1 MRPNSL
7 FFDRGGRQSFAR
19 NLSMIITIAFLAL
32 IGYIVI
38 RYKSFAFVFRNELF
52 TTPMLG
58 WLFLGYALFVVAFT
72 FIIRWANCR
81 VHRIP
86 LLWALAVFLLALAP
100 RVLVNLVA
108 ASAGGAITSADVSA
122 FFAQPAFYTSVILSL
137 SAMLVYL
144 IARRF
149 DEGSAPAAG
158 LLFALYPANIFF
170 SQNWAFIY
178 LDVLLVLF
186 SVLLLLI
193 AFSSLRQWSIAL
205 LAAFSGALLALGS
218 VQLVSLRILAIAY
231 GLFWLVLFLSSLRQK
246 REILRLVTIALA
258 FSIVFFGLHASGL
271 AAKGRSQMDNM
282 IGFSTQN
289 ASMQQDANTKSEW
302 SAFRLESLRDG
313 LLANDKP
320 ASFDQT
326 VMHLWME
333 KDESIALPSA
343 GSAAQ
348 NNMLTPLLQGIRLL
362 DFLFVAGI
370 LLFSWFGALL
380 RRRGGAGDLLLWVF
394 FTWAVAHFFSEQQF
408 ITRALSMPF
417 LVILAAYGYFAIVGA
432 QPGAKHAPQRATC
445 VNLGALAL
453 GEIPPQEPRPGGS
466 GGLYDEMERSLAA
479 QQEER

>member
-32 IGYIVI
+32 IGYILI
-38 RYKSFAFVFRNELF
+38 RYKSFAFVFREELF
-52 TTPMLG
+52 ATPMFG

-72 FIIRWANCR
+72 LIIRWANCR
-81 VHRIP
+81 VRRIP
-86 LLWALAVFLLALAP
+86 SLWALTVFLLALAP
-100 RVLVNLVA
+100 RVLVKLVA
-108 ASAGGAITSADVSA
+108 ASAGERLSWADVSA
-122 FFAQPAFYTSVILSL
+122 FFAQPAFFTSVILSL
-137 SAMLVYL
+137 SAVLVYL

-170 SQNWAFIY
+170 SQSWSFIY
-178 LDVLLVLF
+178 LDVLLVLA
-186 SVLLLLI
+186 SALLLLI
-193 AFSSLRQWSIAL
+193 AFSSLRQWSVAL

-218 VQLVSLRILAIAY
+218 AQLASLLGVALAY
-231 GLFWLVLFLSSLRQK
+231 GLVWLVLFLSSLRQK
-246 REILRLVTIALA
+246 REIARLVTLALV
-258 FSIVFFGLHASGL
+258 FSIVFFGLRASGL
-271 AAKGRSQMDNM
+271 AEKGRSGMDGL
-282 IGFSTQN
+282 IDVSTQ
-289 ASMQQDANTKSEW
+289 STSSQQDANTKSEW
-302 SAFRLESLRDG
+302 SEFRLKSLRDG

-320 ASFDQT
+320 AHFDQT

-333 KDESIALPSA
+333 KDESIELPSA
-343 GSAAQ
+343 QNTAQ
-348 NNMLTPLLQGIRLL
+348 NSVFAPLLQGVRLL
-362 DFLFVAGI
+362 DFLFVAGV

-394 FTWAVAHFFSEQQF
+394 LVWAVVHFFSEQQF

-432 QPGAKHAPQRATC
+432 QPGAKHAPQRVTC
-445 VNLGALAL
+445 VNLGALSL

-466 GGLYDEMERSLAA
+466 GGLFDEMERSLAA